1 MRKLVVFALIV
12 SMFSCKEKE
21 EVETNPD
28 HTPRYVG
35 SYYTKTAMDTY
46 SSDEQWVVTKV
57 DKNILGITYKVVY
70 NVTKP
75 VKFTSTETY
84 TLKNVMVKDSVTIV
98 FNENADLDRDGTKG
112 RAKVEG
118 TGKRSTANGLI
129 KVGIIFK
136 ITDLADNKVT
146 TRELLEFKKN

>member
-1 MRKLVVFALIV
+1 MRKLVVFALFV

-21 EVETNPD
+21 PVETDPD
-28 HTPRYVG
+28 FTSRYVG

-46 SSDEQWVVTKV
+46 DSDEQWVVTKV
-57 DKNILGITYKVVY
+57 DKNILGVTYKIMY

-75 VKFTSTETY
+75 VRFTSTETY
-84 TLKNVMVKDSVTIV
+84 TMKNVMIKDSTTIV

-118 TGKRSTANGLI
+118 TGKKSTANSLTKI
-129 KVGIIFK
+129 GIIFK
-136 ITDLADNKVT
+136 ITDLADNRVT
-146 TRELLEFKKN
+146 TREYLEFKKN

>member
-1 MRKLVVFALIV
+1 MRKLVVIALIV

-21 EVETNPD
+21 VVKTEPD
-28 HTPRYVG
+28 FTPQYVG

-46 SSDEQWVVTKV
+46 DSDEQWVVTKV
-57 DKNILGITYKVVY
+57 DKNILGITYKINY

-75 VKFTSTETY
+75 VRFTSTETY
-84 TLKNVMVKDSVTIV
+84 TMKNVVVKDSSTIV

-118 TGKRSTANGLI
+118 TGKKSTANGLTKI
-129 KVGIIFK
+129 GIIFK
-136 ITDLADNKVT
+136 ITDLADNRVT
-146 TRELLEFKKN
+146 TREFLEFKKN